1 MYIAGLLHDIGKVG
15 VPDAVLG
22 KPGKLTDEE
31 FRIIQTHPA
40 TGVEILQ
47 HLEPLG
53 YVLTAVLHHHEAVN
67 GGGYPHGLAGDAIP
81 LFSRI
86 IAVADAY
93 DAMTSDRPYRPRMPA
108 EQAEGILRAGAGKQW
123 DTWCGRGVL
132 RGVDGHPR
140 HLRNGYPRRTSK
152 PVTFNGLLPSHV
164 GTPAAAMG

>member
-15 VPDAVLG
+15 IPDAVLS

-40 TGVEILQ
+40 TGVEILK

-53 YVLTAVLHHHEAVN
+53 YVLTAVLHHHESVN

-93 DAMTSDRPYRPRMPA
+93 DAMTSDRPYRGRMPA

-123 DTWCGRGVL
+123 DTTV
-132 RGVDGHPR
+132 VDAFFAALEDIRFICEIGIP
-140 HLRNGYPRRTSK
+140 GRTSK
-152 PVTFNGLLPSHV
+152 AVTFNGLMPFHV